1 MYSQKSFNSVED
13 WLKQLKNQSSPDCK
27 VFLIGNKIDLED
39 QRVVETRQGETLKKN
54 LGINMFMETSA
65 KTISALTNIVNSMM
79 PNSNTLSPISHS
91 ENFEQV
97 VNINADFSGV
107 RTADE
112 IEKAFANM
120 ENMASQYANRAR

>member
-1 MYSQKSFNSVED
+1 MYRKKSFNSVED

-65 KTISALTNIVNSMM
+65 KTG
-79 PNSNTLSPISHS
+79 
-91 ENFEQV
+91 
-97 VNINADFSGV
+97 INAKELFIEAA
-107 RTADE
+107 RLLCDE
-112 IEKAFANM
+112 YLKVMKTTKNVYYSFNEYRLLIKM
-120 ENMASQYANRAR
+120 LYKC

>member
-1 MYSQKSFNSVED
+1 MLHEKEIVLNQTDTSNILDAVKLIRNGEKTNSIANIT
-13 WLKQLKNQSSPDCK
+13 KA
-27 VFLIGNKIDLED
+27 I
-39 QRVVETRQGETLKKN
+39 
-54 LGINMFMETSA
+54 METST

-79 PNSNTLSPISHS
+79 PNSNAISPISHS

-97 VNINADFSGV
+97 VNIEADFSGV